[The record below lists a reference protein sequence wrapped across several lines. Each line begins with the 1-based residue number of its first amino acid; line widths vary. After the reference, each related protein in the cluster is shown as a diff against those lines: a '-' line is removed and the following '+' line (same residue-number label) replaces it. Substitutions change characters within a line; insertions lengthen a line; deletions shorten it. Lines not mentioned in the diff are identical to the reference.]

1 MCTVYIYIYMYMRA
15 ARYAG
20 ADFEDK
26 LYSSKPEWFDKAS
39 AALTICM
46 YICIYIYMYTHVYY
60 ILYYIIIYIY
70 IYMFVYVHIYIYTCI
85 CMYAC
90 MYVMCAYIYIYIYI
104 YIHTYVYMYTYIYI
118 YIHVF
123 TKPTIPPIDATCN
136 AVGFV
141 PCLSFPAH
149 AIKSPNSVS
158 AAGGGRNGGRGL
170 GNTAV
175 IGVAVGHRGLLV
187 VADRADAR
195 MWHVLSGR
203 LVFC

>member
-1 MCTVYIYIYMYMRA
+1 
-15 ARYAG
+15 
-20 ADFEDK
+20 
-26 LYSSKPEWFDKAS
+26 
-39 AALTICM
+39 M
-46 YICIYIYMYTHVYY
+46 YII
-60 ILYYIIIYIY
+60 YYIISL
-70 IYMFVYVHIYIYTCI
+70 
-85 CMYAC
+85 
-90 MYVMCAYIYIYIYI
+90 YIYIYIYI
-104 YIHTYVYMYTYIYI
+104 YVCICTYIYI
-118 YIHVF
+118 YIHVYVCMHVCMSCVHIYIYIYTRMCICISISIYIYIHVL